1 MQNLKSLR
9 LFFSFF
15 FFFFFVLALASEKIS
30 VKTMLK
36 VDLFDVGPENILF
49 AGMCVDFS
57 TQKLYAL
64 GQWRG

>member
-9 LFFSFF
+9 LFFFF
-15 FFFFFVLALASEKIS
+15 FFSFSLASEKIS

-49 AGMCVDFS
+49 AGMCVDIS
-57 TQKLYAL
+57 DQKLYAL
-64 GQWRG
+64 GQ